1 MVMREIEETSYNYSC
16 FRPKKTKKREFKTK
30 RAKKREKKREL
41 RWYEIGIQEQT
52 EINRFGE
59 KTERRI

>member
-30 RAKKREKKREL
+30 RATKKRTKMV
-41 RWYEIGIQEQT
+41 
-52 EINRFGE
+52 
-59 KTERRI
+59 

>member
-16 FRPKKTKKREFKTK
+16 FRQKKNKKGSSKQKELQKREN
-30 RAKKREKKREL
+30 KREL
-41 RWYEIGIQEQT
+41 RWYEIGLQEQT